1 MSVKDFEK
9 RYSPTENAA
18 SKHFG
23 SSPAFTSRTI
33 RDVTLHHHVIHQ
45 HNLCP
50 AVSLARKN

>member
-23 SSPAFTSRTI
+23 GSPAFSSRTI